1 MNRRG
6 ACYDTAGPLVAAYPL
21 MFVLIVKHHGGTQQ
35 YSLFEGRTVVGR
47 SPQCD
52 VVINDDSISRQHA
65 RLVVGPGQVE
75 LTDLQSRNGTYLA
88 GEPVRDTIL
97 RGGER
102 LSFGDVEATLEKRT
116 DDPMLSTPNPP
127 TGATE
132 HTMIRRLG
140 EPAATVT
147 ARVVEAPRLIN
158 LLGEVARTLVATLQ
172 TSEILN
178 KVIDLL
184 LAHV

>member
-1 MNRRG
+1 
-6 ACYDTAGPLVAAYPL
+6 
-21 MFVLIVKHHGGTQQ
+21 MFVLTVRHHGGSQHYQ
-35 YSLFEGRTVVGR
+35 LSEGRTVVGR

-65 RLVVGPGQVE
+65 RLVVGPAQVE

-88 GEPVRDTIL
+88 GEPVRDAIL

-102 LSFGDVEATLEKRT
+102 LSFGDVEAVLDKRIDEPT
-116 DDPMLSTPNPP
+116 KVTSAP

-140 EPAATVT
+140 EPSAAVT
-147 ARVVEAPRLIN
+147 ARVVEAPRLI
-158 LLGEVARTLVATLQ
+158 
-172 TSEILN
+172 
-178 KVIDLL
+178 
-184 LAHV
+184 